1 MKRAAV
7 GAAYLLLVFIASYYF
22 TNLWFELNWEFRGA
36 PWADL
41 VRGTAPTPFQ
51 YRALIPY
58 LVRAVSGMHAGGRA
72 LVTAGSLFFWIQCAS
87 TFFLVLATG
96 WWLACVFPR
105 RGARVLALS
114 IFLGLPF
121 NYLLDRFLALR
132 YPSDFPSLL
141 FFTLGLIFIRRRRW
155 GCFYPLFVI
164 ATFNR
169 ETTLLL
175 TVIYL
180 LTAWGTEPRRAV
192 GMHLRL
198 QLSLWTAA
206 KALLFAAYRGNPGSE
221 FVQAHVW
228 QNLEFLSNPSAWP
241 LFFSNLGYLWLPVL
255 LFRRRIPDRFLRRAA
270 LAVYPYAIGMFLVGN
285 MYELRI
291 YGELI
296 PLVLPAFLLLVREF
310 AKEDAPRPRE
320 GRTV

>member
-1 MKRAAV
+1 MKKAA
-7 GAAYLLLVFIASYYF
+7 AAAAFLLLVFIASYQF

-51 YRALIPY
+51 YRALVPC
-58 LVRAVSGMHAGGRA
+58 LVRAVSGIRIGERPLVSAGA
-72 LVTAGSLFFWIQCAS
+72 LFFWIQCAS
-87 TFFLVLATG
+87 TFLLVLATG
-96 WWLACVFPR
+96 WWLSCVFPR
-105 RGARVLALS
+105 RGACVLALS
-114 IFLGLPF
+114 ILLVLPF

-141 FFTLGLIFIRRRRW
+141 FFTLGLVLLRRRRW
-155 GCFYPLFVI
+155 GWFYPLFVV

-169 ETTLLL
+169 ETTLFL
-175 TVIYL
+175 TVVYL
-180 LTAWGTEPRRAV
+180 LTAWGTEPRRSV

-198 QLSLWTAA
+198 QLILWIAA
-206 KALLFAAYRGNPGSE
+206 KAALFAAYRGNPGSE
-221 FVQAHVW
+221 LVQAHVR
-228 QNLEFLSNPSAWP
+228 QNLEFLSNPRAWP

-296 PLVLPAFLLLVREF
+296 PLVLPAFLLLVREL
-310 AKEDAPRPRE
+310 AEEEAPPPGE
-320 GRTV
+320 GRTA